1 MKVIKSFKEMF
12 KSSNINDDMSTLEAK
27 NNQLDNYS
35 DSYVYIEISKKY
47 KLKIPTNWSFHTF
60 LNTVLNY
67 YFYKDDTIQY
77 KPLFFF
83 LERLRKNEF
92 MIADVELNFILNSIL
107 HEWFKEPNI
116 KVEIVNSLQVTFSLV
131 YLMSYLCGGGPLA
144 KKYST
149 LLVAK
154 EIQISNKEMH

>member
-12 KSSNINDDMSTLEAK
+12 KSINISDDMSTLEAK

-35 DSYVYIEISKKY
+35 DSYVIIEVNKKY

-83 LERLRKNEF
+83 LERLRKNDF
-92 MIADVELNFILNSIL
+92 MIADVELDFILNSIL
-107 HEWFKEPNI
+107 HEWFKETNI
-116 KVEIVNSLQVTFSLV
+116 KVEIVNFSKVIFSLV

-144 KKYST
+144 KKYSI
-149 LLVAK
+149 LLMTK
-154 EIQISNKEMH
+154 ETQINKKEMH